1 MNSSSAHR
9 GRSPDRAADRAPSAA
24 LGILFE
30 RARDL
35 PASGTSGNMPRR
47 RLGRVAVIASL
58 ACLAAFANPG
68 FAQDATVTVR
78 IGRAEPMTGGL
89 AAVGMDNTNA
99 VRMAIE
105 ELNRRAM
112 VIGGKRVLWEL
123 DAQDDQGDP
132 RQATQVAQKFVDEK
146 VNGVVG
152 HANSGS
158 TGPAAIIYARAG
170 IPQITPASTDPS
182 IARRGHAT
190 FFRMIADDE
199 AQSRSLARYA
209 ADTLHLRSVV
219 VIDDRTAYGQGQADA
234 FARAA
239 KDAGM
244 RVLAR
249 EYTNDKATDFS
260 AVLTRMR
267 GLRPDAL
274 FYGGLY
280 GQGGP
285 LLRQMRRL
293 GMEARYIGGNGS
305 CMPAMAQTA
314 GDAVNGALCAESGLP
329 LHAMPDG
336 EAWLKRYRARFGVED
351 VQAFAPYAYDAT
363 MVLAAAMAKAG
374 STEPR
379 KYLPYLRDVGYDGV
393 TKRDIRFTPQGNL
406 VEPSVTIEEFQDG
419 RQKVLTAQQVR

>member
-1 MNSSSAHR
+1 MNSSSAHH
-9 GRSPDRAADRAPSAA
+9 GRSPGRAADRAPRIAPS
-24 LGILFE
+24 LPFE
-30 RARDL
+30 RAGDVR
-35 PASGTSGNMPRR
+35 ASGTPGNMPRR
-47 RLGRVAVIASL
+47 GLGRAAVIASL
-58 ACLAAFANPG
+58 ACLAAWGNPG

-78 IGRAEPMTGGL
+78 IGSAEPMTGGL

-170 IPQITPASTDPS
+170 IPQISPASTDPS
-182 IARRGHAT
+182 IAKRGHAT

-209 ADTLHLRSVV
+209 VDTLHLRSVV

-239 KDAGM
+239 KEFGM

-249 EYTNDKATDFS
+249 EYTNDKASDFS
-260 AVLTRMR
+260 AVLTRVR
-267 GLRPDAL
+267 ALKPDAL

-280 GQGGP
+280 AQGGP

-293 GMEARYIGGNGS
+293 GVEARYIGGNGS
-305 CMPAMAQTA
+305 CMPAMAKTA

-329 LHAMPDG
+329 LQSMPEG
-336 EAWLKRYRARFGVED
+336 EAWLKRYRARFGD
-351 VQAFAPYAYDAT
+351 VDMQPFSPYAYDAT
-363 MVLAAAMAKAG
+363 MVLAAAMAKAE
-374 STEPR
+374 SVEPA
-379 KYLPYLRDVGYDGV
+379 KYLPYLREVGYDGV
-393 TKRDIRFTPQGNL
+393 SKRDIRFTPQGNL
-406 VEPSVTIEEFQDG
+406 VAPSVTIEEFQDG
-419 RQKVLTAQQVR
+419 RQKVLAVQQVR